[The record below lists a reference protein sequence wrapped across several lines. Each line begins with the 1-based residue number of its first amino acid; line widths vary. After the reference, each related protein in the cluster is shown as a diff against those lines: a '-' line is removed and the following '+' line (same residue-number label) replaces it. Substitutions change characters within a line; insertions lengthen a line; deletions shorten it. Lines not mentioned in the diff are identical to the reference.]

1 MNELPISMEE
11 FQDILLQEQNEYDI
25 ARIVNPY
32 ACGTMRIDEN
42 GISAEG
48 TCYHIWK
55 HDHRCSNCFSRR
67 AIIQRRILYKTEVME
82 GKSYRIKTSPY
93 RVIMQDGEE
102 RNYVIESVQISDL
115 EEEKV
120 NTSLQ
125 ADLKR
130 SPTDYVFNEAL
141 TGVIHMDSEFNI
153 IFANKHAKA
162 MILRG
167 GENEEFMLRSVV
179 TNWLEGLQDSSLG
192 SEWHEGLRG
201 PRTDQQENLRTARSD
216 AAEDSQTGYSDSR
229 SIAGDQTEH
238 EQSDNWPHLIP
249 LVFTQRYEYDHKDY
263 FFNVQLIPFENE
275 LRRELFII
283 LQEHTEEEA
292 ERLAVSRDIDPMT
305 GLYNESGFH
314 VAMERI
320 LDLHPERKYTHIR
333 LNVKNFSLVKSVFG
347 VQTGDAL
354 KIRLGW
360 LFKRMA
366 EETGCAC
373 HFHSDQFGLLIE
385 TEYLD
390 LTKLDLDLIEIKK
403 DADNHNFGL
412 QFQAGIYNIE
422 DNALEAE
429 VICDR
434 ASMAMRYAKDC
445 GDSMSCA
452 VYTEE
457 MTLAALS
464 DNRLMSQFEQALR
477 NDEFHMFLQPQT
489 DAEGNVRSAEALA
502 RWIQN
507 GEVIAP
513 AHFIPGLEK
522 NGMIYRMDRVIWEK
536 AARQLHDWKGT
547 AFSQIAISVNVSP
560 IDVTIIDIVAYFE
573 KLVEKYQIDPGML
586 NIEITESAMINSPEQ
601 LLRIVDRLHR
611 RGFCVEIDDFGSGYS
626 SLKMLKDL
634 NADVLKIDQG
644 FLEHTVHE
652 RKMKTILSA
661 IISLSH
667 ALGMKVITEG
677 VETKEMVD
685 MLSEMG
691 CHLFQGYYFAR
702 PMPVNEFVKKYQPRP
717 G

>member
-11 FQDILLQEQNEYDI
+11 FQDILLQEQNEYYI

-67 AIIQRRILYKTEVME
+67 AIIQRRILYKTEVMD

-102 RNYVIESVQISDL
+102 RNYVIESVRISDL
-115 EEEKV
+115 EEVKV

-125 ADLKR
+125 ADLKK

-141 TGVIHMDSEFNI
+141 TGVIHMDPEFNI

-167 GENEEFMLRSVV
+167 GEDEEFMLRSVI

-201 PRTDQQENLRTARSD
+201 E
-216 AAEDSQTGYSDSR
+216 
-229 SIAGDQTEH
+229 
-238 EQSDNWPHLIP
+238 HLIP
-249 LVFTQRYEYDHKDY
+249 LVFTQRYEYGHKDY

-275 LRRELFII
+275 QRRELFII
-283 LQEHTEEEA
+283 LQEHTEEES
-292 ERLAVSRDIDPMT
+292 ERLAASRDKDPMT

-354 KIRLGW
+354 KIRLGR
-360 LFKRMA
+360 LFGQMA

-390 LTKLDLDLIEIKK
+390 LLKLDLDLIEIKK

-422 DNALEAE
+422 DNSLEAE

-477 NDEFHMFLQPQT
+477 YDEFHMFLQPQT
-489 DAEGNVRSAEALA
+489 DAEGNVKSAEALA
-502 RWIQN
+502 RWIRN

-522 NGMIYRMDRVIWEK
+522 NGMIHRMDRVIWEK
-536 AARQLHDWKGT
+536 AARQLQDWKET
-547 AFSQIAISVNVSP
+547 PFAQIAISVNVSP
-560 IDVTIIDIVAYFE
+560 IDVTVIDIVAYFE
-573 KLVEKYQIDPGML
+573 KLVEKYEIDPGML

-685 MLSEMG
+685 MLSGMG

-702 PMPVNEFVKKYQPRP
+702 PMPVHEFVKKYQPRP
-717 G
+717 EQN